1 MKTEYEVRKLEV
13 EFDDVIRK
21 LEKLGAKRVGVYHQK
36 RYVYDFNP
44 AQKGRWIRLRSNGE
58 VTTLTI
64 KEIKSLRMDGTK
76 ELEIEV
82 SDFEDANEVL
92 NKLGYVSRT
101 YQENFRIEYRLEN
114 VNFDLDKWPMIPSY
128 LEIEGQ
134 TEEDVREALNSLNM
148 DESDVTTMD
157 IDTLYNRKYGIC
169 LDEIKNLRFSEVE
182 YKMLEKYND

>member
-1 MKTEYEVRKLEV
+1 
-13 EFDDVIRK
+13 
-21 LEKLGAKRVGVYHQK
+21 
-36 RYVYDFNP
+36 
-44 AQKGRWIRLRSNGE
+44 
-58 VTTLTI
+58 
-64 KEIKSLRMDGTK
+64 MDGTK

-182 YKMLEKYND
+182 YEMLEKYND